1 MRFMGM
7 TMGREDGGGCSPA
20 SSPVGLLYNPHQLP
34 WEEEKQ
40 FFSLIVQIVF
50 DTYQQEFL
58 TTLFSQVL
66 EI

>member
-1 MRFMGM
+1 
-7 TMGREDGGGCSPA
+7 MGRGDGGGCSPA
-20 SSPVGLLYNPHQLP
+20 RSARSPVGLLYNPHQLP